1 MRKLIIIVVSILLV
15 VLLAVVAIS
24 VVIIENDMASCTEPA
39 GDVCAKA
46 DAIVVVSGGDTF
58 ARTDKAVEMYQ
69 QGWSDKLIFSGASA
83 DPDSISNAEA
93 MRRVATAQGVPDG
106 DIYLDEHSKDTRE
119 NAKNTV
125 EILHQLGAKNVIL
138 VSSPYHLRRVKMNF
152 MAVDDMISYRTM
164 AAHDDNWDWW
174 FIKPSG
180 WIIATKELAGIAEL
194 SAEVK

>member
-1 MRKLIIIVVSILLV
+1 MRKLIVIVISVLLV
-15 VLLAVVAIS
+15 VTLAVVAIN
-24 VVIIENDMASCTEPA
+24 VVIIENDMASCIEPA
-39 GDVCAKA
+39 GDDVCAKA

-69 QGWSDKLIFSGASA
+69 QGWSNKLIFSGASA

-93 MRRVATAQGVPDG
+93 MRRAATAQGVPDG

-119 NAKNTV
+119 NAQNTV

-152 MAVDDMISYRTM
+152 
-164 AAHDDNWDWW
+164 
-174 FIKPSG
+174 G
-180 WIIATKELAGIAEL
+180 
-194 SAEVK
+194 

>member
-15 VLLAVVAIS
+15 VSLAVVAIN

-69 QGWSDKLIFSGASA
+69 RGWSNKLIFSGASA

-93 MRRVATAQGVPDG
+93 MRRVATAQGVSDG
-106 DIYLDEHSKDTRE
+106 DHLIADLDLHLDLRSAGAYGHYLACQRFLLGRVGDNQSSGCLLLRGIRE
-119 NAKNTV
+119 NQ
-125 EILHQLGAKNVIL
+125 H
-138 VSSPYHLRRVKMNF
+138 
-152 MAVDDMISYRTM
+152 AVR
-164 AAHDDNWDWW
+164 
-174 FIKPSG
+174 
-180 WIIATKELAGIAEL
+180 
-194 SAEVK
+194 